1 MQNNRNII
9 FKKIRDWNLV
19 FYNTLLKN
27 TPYLNVDI
35 VFPQHII
42 LEDNWLVIKDE
53 IEEII
58 KKTSSLPK
66 FHEVDDGQEYIS
78 ANDGISWNMFN
89 IKTYGF
95 WHKENIKLCP
105 RTVEL
110 LKPYKN
116 VSSIYFSIL
125 SPGKHIPPHNG
136 PYKGIFRYQ
145 LAISVPKDGKCQ
157 LFVDNKPYSWT
168 EGKSVIFDDTFV
180 HEVKNET
187 KEKRIALL
195 LDVRRDDF
203 PFFLMIY
210 DYIFFKIIQLLV
222 IINKTM
228 QKSTVS

>member
-1 MQNNRNII
+1 MQNNRGWL
-9 FKKIRDWNLV
+9 FKFFRDNNLKYYNSKI
-19 FYNTLLKN
+19 K
-27 TPYLNVDI
+27 TPAYLDLDKY
-35 VFPQHII
+35 FADYRI
-42 LEDNWLVIKDE
+42 LEDSWREIKQE
-53 IEEII
+53 IEEVINSG
-58 KKTSSLPK
+58 KTLPK

-105 RTVEL
+105 RTIEL

-125 SPGKHIPPHNG
+125 SPGKHIPPHIG

-145 LAISVPKDGKCQ
+145 LAISVPKVGTCQ

-187 KEKRIALL
+187 KETRIALL

-210 DYIFFKIIQLLV
+210 DYVFFKIIQLLV

-228 QKSTVS
+228 QKSTVN

>member
-9 FKKIRDWNLV
+9 FKKFRDWNLV

>member
-9 FKKIRDWNLV
+9 FKKFRDWNLV

-95 WHKENIKLCP
+95 WHQENIKLCP

>member
-9 FKKIRDWNLV
+9 FKKFRDWNLV

-53 IEEII
+53 IDDII

-95 WHKENIKLCP
+95 WHQENIKLCP